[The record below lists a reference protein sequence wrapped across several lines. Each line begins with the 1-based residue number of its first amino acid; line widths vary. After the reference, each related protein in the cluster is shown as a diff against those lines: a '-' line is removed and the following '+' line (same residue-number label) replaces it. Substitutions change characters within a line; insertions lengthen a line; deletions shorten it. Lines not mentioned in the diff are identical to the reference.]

1 MERVWL
7 TRLRWRLRGAPLA
20 PLLAVLVVGEGVLLS
35 RLPVSGE
42 GPDLVGGLLLAA
54 VVNMVAVVAVA
65 PFAGLLLRRFQPS
78 LPFFLA
84 RDRAG
89 IVLVLLLG
97 AGMLVLGIRNHETL
111 ERNAAAQQEALA
123 RGKAWIGADETAPAV
138 FRRHVALADVV
149 PIVDGSV
156 YRVCVPRIDDGS
168 RAWCAVV
175 DVEQPYPR
183 GIRFAGAEPN
193 AHFSAGMG

>member
-20 PLLAVLVVGEGVLLS
+20 PLVAVLVVAEGVLLW
-35 RLPVSGE
+35 RLPTSGA
-42 GPDLVGGLLLAA
+42 GPGLVGGLLLAA
-54 VVNMVAVVAVA
+54 VLNLIVVAGLA
-65 PFAGLLLRRFQPS
+65 PIAGLLLRRAQPS

-97 AGMLVLGIRNHETL
+97 AGLLAAGLRNHETQ
-111 ERNAAAQQEALA
+111 ERNAAALQEALA
-123 RGKAWIGADETAPAV
+123 RGRAWIGADADAPAV
-138 FRRHVALADVV
+138 FRRHVALADAV
-149 PIVDGSV
+149 PIVAGSV
-156 YRVCVPRIDDGS
+156 YRVCVPRIDDGT

-175 DVEQPYPR
+175 DVEQPYPH

-193 AHFSAGMG
+193 ARFSAGMG